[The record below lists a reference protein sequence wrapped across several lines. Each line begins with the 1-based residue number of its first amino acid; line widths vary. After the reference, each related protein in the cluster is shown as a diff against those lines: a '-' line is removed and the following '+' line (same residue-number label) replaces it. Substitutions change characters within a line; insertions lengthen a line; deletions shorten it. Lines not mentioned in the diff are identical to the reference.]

1 MCVFV
6 EQGYLR
12 DKRGPECF
20 SVRDQH
26 FCGQFGGDSFCVGV
40 AGFGKREARRAP
52 NRHDEGVEHFSCLL
66 FFRYKEDR

>member
-1 MCVFV
+1 MFF
-6 EQGYLR
+6 GT
-12 DKRGPECF
+12 GPA
-20 SVRDQH
+20 

-40 AGFGKREARRAP
+40 AGFGKREARRVP